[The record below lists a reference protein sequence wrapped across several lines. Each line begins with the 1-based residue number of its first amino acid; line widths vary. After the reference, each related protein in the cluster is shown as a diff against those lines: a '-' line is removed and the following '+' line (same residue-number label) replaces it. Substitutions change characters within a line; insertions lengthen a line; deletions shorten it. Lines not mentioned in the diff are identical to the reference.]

1 MNIEKIRL
9 EEDRDRKKHW
19 KKWGPYLTERQ
30 WGTVREDY
38 SLDGSAWE
46 NVTHEEARSKAYRW
60 GEEGIG
66 GVCDY
71 KQKLCI
77 AWAFWNGK
85 DPLIKERLFGLTG
98 NQGNHGEDVKEIY
111 YYLDSTPTHSYMKML
126 YKYPQREFP
135 YSDLIDENRR
145 RTKADKEYELI
156 DTGIF
161 DDDAY
166 FDIFLEYAKQDIED
180 LVGIATIHNRGSED
194 AEIWVMPT
202 MWFRKT
208 WFTGHEP
215 FMPKLYKTDENNITA
230 FSPKSGNY
238 FFNFEGTPELKF
250 CDNETNREKLYGI
263 KNEKKFLKDAIND
276 YLIDGND
283 NHLNPDDFG
292 TKAAAIYKL
301 TIPAGGKEVVKFR
314 MTHQSMTDET
324 VTAEEI
330 MENRHNEA
338 DEFYL
343 EIQKRVKD
351 ADHLNIQRQAYAGM
365 MWSKQFYYYN
375 VERWLEGDTG
385 RYVPPVARKKGRNN
399 KWRHLQN
406 YDIISMPD
414 KWEYPWYAAW
424 DLAFHCIPIAR
435 IDPDFAK
442 NQLVLLLNEWY
453 MHPNGQIPAY
463 EWNFSDVNPPVH
475 AYAVQRVYQID
486 KKMNGGKGDQEFLE
500 RAFHKLMLNFTWWIN
515 QKDNDGKNI
524 FEGGFLGLDNIS
536 VFDRSHAH
544 KYSGK
549 LEQADATSWMAMFS
563 LNMLRISLDLCAFN
577 KVYQFTAT
585 KFLEHFLYIAG
596 AMSNISGENISL
608 WDDEDNFFYDVLHL
622 PGKEPKVMKVK
633 SIVGIIP
640 LFAVEPIR
648 EEMFEGLPEFR
659 RRMDFFMREKPKLA
673 ALVSSWIQPGNEKRR
688 LFSLL
693 RGHRMKSILQ
703 KMLNPQEFLSEFG
716 IRSLSKAHEKH
727 PYSMRM
733 NGDVLTVR
741 YTPGESDSLMFGG
754 NSNWRGPIWFP
765 INFLIIE
772 SLKKF
777 DFYYGGEFSIE
788 YPTGSGNYL
797 TMDLIAKEL
806 SLRNMKIFM
815 KNEHGYRPVYGNC
828 KKMQEDPHF
837 KDYILFYEY
846 FHGEDGRGLGASHQT
861 GWTGLVAEMI
871 HKYYKEK
878 GEEED
883 APTTNATTLFRI

>member
-1 MNIEKIRL
+1 MNTEKIRL
-9 EEDRDRKKHW
+9 KEDRDRKKHW

-66 GVCDY
+66 GMSDY

-145 RTKADKEYELI
+145 RSKADKEYELI

-161 DDDAY
+161 NDDAY
-166 FDIFLEYAKQDIED
+166 FDIFIEYAKKDVED
-180 LVGIATIHNRGSED
+180 LVGTATIHNRGKED

-215 FMPKLYKTDENNITA
+215 FMPKLSKTDENSITA

-276 YLIDGND
+276 YLIEGNE

-301 TIPAGGKEVVKFR
+301 IIPAGEKKIVRFR
-314 MTHQSMTDET
+314 MTHQSMEDSLDTF
-324 VTAEEI
+324 EEI
-330 MENRHNEA
+330 VECRKQEA
-338 DEFYL
+338 DAFYS

-351 ADHLNIQRQAYAGM
+351 DDHLNIQRQAFAGM

-486 KKMNGGKGDQEFLE
+486 KKMNGDKGDQEFLE

-640 LFAVEPIR
+640 FFAVEPIR
-648 EEMFEGLPEFR
+648 EEMFSGLPEFR
-659 RRMDFFMREKPKLA
+659 KRMDFFMKEKPKLA

-703 KMLNPQEFLSEFG
+703 KMLNPDEFLSEFG

-815 KNEHGYRPVYGNC
+815 KNEKGYRPVYGNN

-861 GWTGLVAEMI
+861 GWTGLIAEMI
-871 HKYYKEK
+871 HKYYKDK
-878 GEEED
+878 EEED
-883 APTTNATTLFRI
+883 ASTSRVSTLFRI